1 MPKRFMNNY
10 TLVKY
15 FAFLLLV
22 AVVVTSC
29 KKDPGDDVSTV
40 DTQLQVSFSSAGVPI
55 TSTDSM
61 TTTFINGTDTV
72 IKKAIRAGTFYSLSL
87 KGLKNATYTTLT
99 KLYTAADTNGDRHM
113 YRLSGSVDTQTGGT
127 VLAPTGN
134 QFDTWKANY
143 IYYNADLNISFAI
156 AALPTDPYFEVKLP
170 ASSLP
175 YQNLYIARTLY
186 KTSSKVQYV
195 VKFSSVTFKT
205 ADYKGFHSNT
215 TSFADFITA
224 AATSSYDAA
233 DFSLELYNEVNNDYK
248 ILYTHTSKF

>member
-1 MPKRFMNNY
+1 MNNFS
-10 TLVKY
+10 LIK
-15 FAFLLLV
+15 FPAFLLLV
-22 AVVVTSC
+22 AVVFTSC

-61 TTTFINGTDTV
+61 TTTFINGTDT
-72 IKKAIRAGTFYSLSL
+72 ITKKAIRAGTFYSVSL
-87 KGLKNATYTTLT
+87 KGLKTTTYTTLT

-113 YRLSGSVDTQTGGT
+113 YRLAGSVDTQTGGT

-170 ASSLP
+170 ASLP
-175 YQNLYIARTLY
+175 YQNLYIARTIY
-186 KTSSKVQYV
+186 KTNNKVQYV

-205 ADYKGFHSNT
+205 ADYKGFHTNT
-215 TSFADFITA
+215 TSFADFATTA
-224 AATSSYDAA
+224 ASASYDAA